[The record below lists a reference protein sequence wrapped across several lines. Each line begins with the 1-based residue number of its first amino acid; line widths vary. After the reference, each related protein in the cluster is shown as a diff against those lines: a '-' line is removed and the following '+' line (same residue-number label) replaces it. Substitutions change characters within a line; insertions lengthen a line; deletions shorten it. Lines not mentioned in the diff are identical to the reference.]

1 MEPITIGLITA
12 GALAAGSGIA
22 QGVGTA
28 RAGKKMMLTEA
39 EQKELEELERR
50 KARGELG
57 LTERE
62 LGSIEQR
69 FLAEQAGAQRELEAA
84 ALQQAAARGLG
95 GSVSGRDIFLQEQAQ
110 AGAERQMRQQQNVM
124 VQEADRAE
132 RDAERARIDAMN
144 AQQKAAEAQ
153 RAQGIAQ
160 AVSLGLAGAGQAV
173 SSATGMMHEANLAQI
188 EAQAQAGAT
197 QDLLREYD
205 ASGFGSFGQTPG
217 QATQQRTV
225 FGTPYTI
232 DPITGRRIYGG

>member
-1 MEPITIGLITA
+1 MEPITAGLIA
-12 GALAAGSGIA
+12 GGALSAAGGITSGIG
-22 QGVGTA
+22 QA
-28 RAGKKMMLTEA
+28 RAGKKMMLTER
-39 EQKELEELERR
+39 EKKELEELQRR

-69 FLAEQAGAQRELEAA
+69 FLAEQAGAQRELEAS

-110 AGAERQMRQQQNVM
+110 AGAESQMRQQQNVM

-132 RDAERARIDAMN
+132 RDAEAARIDAMVM
-144 AQQKAAEAQ
+144 QQKQAEAM

-160 AVSLGLAGAGQAV
+160 AVSGGLASAGESV
-173 SSATGMMHEANLAQI
+173 TSATKMAHETNLAQI
-188 EAQAQAGAT
+188 EAQAKAGDT
-197 QDLLREYD
+197 DELLREYD
-205 ASGFGSFGQTPG
+205 GSGFGAFGQTPG
-217 QATQQRTV
+217 QATQRRSL

-232 DPITGRRIYGG
+232 DPTTGKRIYGG